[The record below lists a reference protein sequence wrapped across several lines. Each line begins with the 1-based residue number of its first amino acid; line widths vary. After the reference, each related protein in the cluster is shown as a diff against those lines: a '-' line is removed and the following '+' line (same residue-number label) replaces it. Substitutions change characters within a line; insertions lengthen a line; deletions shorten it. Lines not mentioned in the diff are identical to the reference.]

1 MIASAGKHLR
11 ACRRRTIHGS
21 SLPRV
26 GFSRHDGAAHTAPFL
41 LRAAAYTAGMDE
53 TDELRAW
60 LVALRTPGLGPGGL
74 REVLATAGG
83 RIDAALSRLRR
94 QAATLDEGAAA
105 WLDAPDEAR
114 LAADLAWLAEPG
126 HRLLRCTEADFP
138 PLLETIPQPPAALF
152 VAGDAGLLLHPQVA
166 IVGARGASPAGL
178 EHARRFARVLAQA
191 GFTVTSGMAD
201 GIDGAAH
208 EAALDVGAATIAVV
222 GTGPDRVYPRKHHAL
237 AQRIAA
243 QGALASE
250 FPPGTAARADHFPRR
265 NRLISGLALGTVV
278 VEAGLQSGSLI
289 TARLAGEQGREVFAL
304 PGSIANPLARGC
316 HRLIRDGAR
325 LVEEPAEVVE
335 ALAPAARALGVELAE
350 RLARPDALAPARAG
364 GWRDDPDYRRLLKA
378 LGHDPASLDEL
389 VQRSGLAAAALS
401 SMLLMLELE
410 GRVAGLPGNR
420 YQRLPG

>member
-1 MIASAGKHLR
+1 
-11 ACRRRTIHGS
+11 
-21 SLPRV
+21 
-26 GFSRHDGAAHTAPFL
+26 
-41 LRAAAYTAGMDE
+41 MDE

-74 REVLATAGG
+74 REALAAADG
-83 RIDAALSRLRR
+83 RINAALARLRR
-94 QAATLDEGAAA
+94 QVATLGEGAAA

-138 PLLETIPQPPAALF
+138 PLLEVIPQPPAALF

-178 EHARRFARVLAQA
+178 KHARGFARTLALA
-191 GFTVTSGMAD
+191 GYTVTSGMAD

-208 EAALDVGAATIAVV
+208 EAALEAGAATIAVV

-243 QGALASE
+243 QGALVSE

-265 NRLISGLALGTVV
+265 NRIISGLALGTVV

-289 TARLAGEQGREVFAL
+289 TARLAAEQGREVFAL

-325 LVEEPAEVVE
+325 LVEEPAEVAE

-350 RLARPDALAPARAG
+350 RLARPGAAVQAREDG
-364 GWRDDPDYRRLLKA
+364 GWRDDPDYRRLLDA
-378 LGHDPASLDEL
+378 LGHDPATLDEL
-389 VQRSGLAAAALS
+389 VRRSGLATAALS

-410 GRVAGLPGNR
+410 GGVAGLPGNR
-420 YQRLPG
+420 YQRLSG

>member
-1 MIASAGKHLR
+1 
-11 ACRRRTIHGS
+11 
-21 SLPRV
+21 
-26 GFSRHDGAAHTAPFL
+26 
-41 LRAAAYTAGMDE
+41 MDE

-74 REVLATAGG
+74 REALAAGDG
-83 RIDAALSRLRR
+83 RIDAALALLRR
-94 QAATLDEGAAA
+94 QAGALGDGAAA

-126 HRLLRCTEADFP
+126 HRLLRCADADFP

-166 IVGARGASPAGL
+166 VVGSRGASPAGL
-178 EHARRFARVLAQA
+178 EHARRFARALALA
-191 GFTVTSGMAD
+191 GFVVTSGMAE

-208 EAALDVGAATIAVV
+208 EAALDAGAATVAVV

-237 AQRIAA
+237 AQRIAT
-243 QGALASE
+243 QGALVSE

-265 NRLISGLALGTVV
+265 NRLISGLSLGTVV
-278 VEAGLQSGSLI
+278 VEADLQSGSLI

-325 LVEEPAEVVE
+325 LVEEPAEVAE
-335 ALAPAARALGVELAE
+335 ALAPAARALGVELAA
-350 RLARPDALAPARAG
+350 RLALPGDAPAPTPG
-364 GWRDDPDYRRLLKA
+364 GWRDDPEYARLLAA
-378 LGHDPASLDEL
+378 LGHDPATLDEL
-389 VQRSGLAAAALS
+389 VARSGLAAPALS

>member
-1 MIASAGKHLR
+1 M
-11 ACRRRTIHGS
+11 
-21 SLPRV
+21 
-26 GFSRHDGAAHTAPFL
+26 HD
-41 LRAAAYTAGMDE
+41 

-60 LVALRTPGLGPGGL
+60 LIAMRTPGLGQGGL
-74 REVLATAGG
+74 REALAAAGG
-83 RIDAALSRLRR
+83 RIDAVLARLYR
-94 QAATLDEGAAA
+94 QAATLGEGAAA

-138 PLLETIPQPPAALF
+138 PLLEAIPQPPAALF
-152 VAGDAGLLLHPQVA
+152 VAGDSGLLLHPQVA

-178 EHARRFARVLAQA
+178 GHARSFARALALA
-191 GFTVTSGMAD
+191 GYTVTSGMAD

-208 EAALDVGAATIAVV
+208 EAALEVGAATIAVV

-243 QGALASE
+243 QGALVSE
-250 FPPGTAARADHFPRR
+250 FPPGTAARPDHFPRR
-265 NRLISGLALGTVV
+265 NRIISGLALGTVV
-278 VEAGLQSGSLI
+278 VEADLRSGSLI
-289 TARLAGEQGREVFAL
+289 TARLAAEQGREVFAL

-325 LVEEPAEVVE
+325 LVEEPVEVAE

-350 RLARPDALAPARAG
+350 RLARPDAPAPTRGG
-364 GWRDDPDYRRLLKA
+364 GWRDDPDYRRLLDA
-378 LGHDPASLDEL
+378 LGHDPATLDEL
-389 VQRSGLAAAALS
+389 AQRSGLATAALS

-410 GRVAGLPGNR
+410 GGVAGLPGNR